1 MAKVVGKDTATGSFA
16 KSFVDIDSEEKNSS
30 SHQIDFGVDFGD
42 LSRGKQV
49 GSSSEVSSETR
60 SHRKRK
66 RDQDDS
72 YDKLSQQ
79 IGEVASAIKKL
90 TEDKVNVNELYD
102 EVIKIEGYN
111 ESMLGIAFDHLVA
124 NEKIGKAFMVKND
137 RL

>member
-30 SHQIDFGVDFGD
+30 FHQIDFG
-42 LSRGKQV
+42 
-49 GSSSEVSSETR
+49 EVSSETR

-102 EVIKIEGYN
+102 EVMKIEGYD

-137 RL
+137 RLRRMWLESFFQKIG